1 MNVIIPVAGE
11 GVRLKPHTH
20 VLPKALLHVAGNTI
34 LGHILESL
42 KPLKISKV
50 VIVLGSKADE
60 ITSFCRNYPVKFRFQ
75 FVTQHKRLGLGHA
88 IHTGA
93 RSLKGP
99 TLVLLGD
106 TIIDHNL
113 KSFCMQNTNLIAV
126 KKVADPRRFG
136 IVEVKDKIVI
146 NVVEKPEIPTS
157 NLAIVGLYFFQ
168 RIEKAFQALDYIINK
183 DIRTKGEYQLT
194 DGLKRMI
201 QQGERFKTASI
212 DHWFDCGTPDAM
224 IDTNRHL
231 LQTTHHFK
239 KRKTA
244 AITRPVY
251 VSDSAVIINSLIG
264 PDVSIGEKVLIRDSI
279 IKDSIINQGAV
290 IENSLLSR
298 SIVGQNAVVKSS
310 FKKLNVGD
318 HSVIELP

>member
-20 VLPKALLHVAGNTI
+20 VLPKSLLHVAGNTI

-60 ITSFCRNYPVKFRFQ
+60 ITAFCRNYPLKLKYK

-88 IHTGA
+88 IHIGA
-93 RSLKGP
+93 RGLKGP

-113 KSFCMQNTNLIAV
+113 KSFCKQNTNLIAV

-136 IVEVKDKIVI
+136 IVEVKNNIVV
-146 NVVEKPEIPTS
+146 NVVEKPEIPPS
-157 NLAIVGLYFFQ
+157 NLAIVGLYFF
-168 RIEKAFQALDYIINK
+168 RKIEKAYQALDYIIKKN
-183 DIRTKGEYQLT
+183 IRTKGEYQLT
-194 DGLKRMI
+194 DGLERMI
-201 QQGERFKTASI
+201 KQGERFKTVSI
-212 DHWFDCGTPDAM
+212 THWFDCGTPDAM

-231 LQTTHHFK
+231 LKTTHYYK
-239 KRKTA
+239 KRRNA
-244 AITRPVY
+244 AITSPVY
-251 VSDSAVIINSLIG
+251 ISDSAVIINSLIG
-264 PDVSIGEKVLIRDSI
+264 PDVSIGGKVFIRNSI
-279 IKDSIINQGAV
+279 IKDSIINQGAL

-318 HSVIELP
+318 HSVIELS

>member
-20 VLPKALLHVAGNTI
+20 MLPKSLLHVAGNTI

-42 KPLKISKV
+42 KPLKISRV

-60 ITSFCRNYPVKFRFQ
+60 ITSFCRNYPVKFKFQ

-93 RSLKGP
+93 RGLNGP

-113 KSFCMQNTNLIAV
+113 KIFCKADTNMIAV

-136 IVEVKDKIVI
+136 IVEVSNKNVV
-146 NVVEKPEIPTS
+146 NVVEKPEIPPS
-157 NLAIVGLYFFQ
+157 NLAIVGLYFF
-168 RIEKAFQALDYIINK
+168 RKIEKVHQALDHIIKKN
-183 DIRTKGEYQLT
+183 IRTKGEYQLT

-201 QQGERFKTASI
+201 QQGERFKTVSI
-212 DHWFDCGTPDAM
+212 THWFDCGTPDAM

-231 LQTTHHFK
+231 LKTTHYFK

-244 AITRPVY
+244 AITSPVY
-251 VSDSAVIINSLIG
+251 ISDSAVVINSIIG
-264 PDVSIGEKVLIRDSI
+264 PDVSISANVFIRDSI
-279 IKDSIINQGAV
+279 IKDSIINRDAV

-298 SIVGQNAVVKSS
+298 SIIGQNAVVKSS
-310 FKKLNVGD
+310 YKKLNVGD

>member
-20 VLPKALLHVAGNTI
+20 VLPKSLLHVAGNTI

-50 VIVLGSKADE
+50 IIVLGSKGDE
-60 ITSFCRNYPVKFRFQ
+60 IISYCRNYPVKFKYR

-93 RSLKGP
+93 RGLKGP

-106 TIIDHNL
+106 TIIDHDL
-113 KSFCMQNTNLIAV
+113 RSFCRSSMNALAV

-136 IVEVKDKIVI
+136 IVEVKNKIVV
-146 NVVEKPEIPTS
+146 NVVEKPEKPPS
-157 NLAIVGLYFFQ
+157 NMAIVGLYFFQ
-168 RIEKAFQALDYIINK
+168 RIEKAYQALDHIIKKN
-183 DIRTKGEYQLT
+183 IRTKGEYQLT
-194 DGLKRMI
+194 DGLMRMI
-201 QQGERFKTASI
+201 QQGERFKTVSI
-212 DHWFDCGTPDAM
+212 THWFDCGTPDAM

-231 LQTTHHFK
+231 LKTTHYFK
-239 KRKTA
+239 RRKTSA
-244 AITRPVY
+244 FTAPVFIP
-251 VSDSAVIINSLIG
+251 DSAVVINSIIG
-264 PDVSIGEKVLIRDSI
+264 PDVSIGENVFIQDSI